1 MKHYLLFEEVV
12 YGQPSELIE
21 TFLNDEQLE
30 DCLKQSDYKVVQEI
44 PEDEYE
50 KLVKSG
56 EVPPCTTDQ
65 FYEKWG
71 TGSNLSML
79 LDALESGTHFEKST
93 ELWCDLS
100 CLSRLVSTEEMDI
113 VLGNRKITLF

>member
-1 MKHYLLFEEVV
+1 MKHYLLLEEVV

-30 DCLKQSDYKVVQEI
+30 DYLKQSDYKVVREI

-50 KLVKSG
+50 SLVKTG

-65 FYEKWG
+65 FYDKWG

-79 LDALESGTHFEKST
+79 LDALESFEKST

-100 CLSRLVSTEEMDI
+100 CLSRLVSAEEMGI
-113 VLGNRKITLF
+113 ILGNRNISLF